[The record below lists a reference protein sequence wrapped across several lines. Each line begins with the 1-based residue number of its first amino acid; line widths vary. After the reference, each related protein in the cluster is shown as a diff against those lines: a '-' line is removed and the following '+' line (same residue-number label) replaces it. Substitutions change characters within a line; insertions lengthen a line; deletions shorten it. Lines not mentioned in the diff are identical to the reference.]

1 MIERCETLATSVNC
15 AYDSDFT
22 GKEQESKDMRLSVL
36 FLAIGLALSGAVQAA
51 DATANHHQEKTM
63 SGEQQNPFSQPSTL
77 PFQAPPFDRIKESD
91 YRPAIEAGI
100 REQQQEVARIA
111 NDTQPPDF
119 ENTYVALEKSGL
131 LLKRVLNVF
140 GAMTS
145 ANTSDELQKID
156 EEMAPKLA
164 ALDDEIHLNSKLFAR
179 LDSVYQQRDKLQLDA
194 ESRRLVEVIWQ
205 SFQLAGASLS
215 DQQKTELKALNQE
228 AATLSTQFT
237 NRLLAATKA
246 GGLIVK
252 DKAALAGLSEG
263 EIAAASEAAA
273 ARGLKNQW
281 LLALQNTTQQP
292 ELQSLSDRQTREAL
306 FNASWQRAEK
316 GDANDTRQL
325 ITRLAAVRA
334 QQAKLLGFDS
344 YAAWKLQDQMAK
356 TPQAA
361 LDFMRNIVPAATAR
375 AQREAADIQAVINQQ
390 QGDFKLAPWD
400 WSFYAEQVRRAKYDL
415 DESQIRPY
423 FELNNVLENGVFYAA
438 NQLYGLTFKQRK
450 DLPVYQSDVR
460 VYEVFDKDGS
470 SLALFYTDFFKRDN
484 KGGGAWMSNFVDQ
497 SRLLGTKP
505 VIYNVANFS
514 KPAAGQPA
522 LLSWDD
528 VITMFHEFGH
538 ALHGMFADQH
548 YPSLSGTATPRDFV
562 EFPSQFNE
570 HWASDDKVF
579 KHFARHYQSGE
590 PMPQALHDKILK
602 ADKFNKGYDMT
613 ELLAAALLDMHW
625 HSLSAGEP
633 QPDVDAFEQAAL
645 AQDKVNLS
653 QVPPRYRSSYFQHI
667 WGNGYAAGYYA
678 YLWTEM
684 LADDGFTWFKE
695 HGGLTREN
703 GQRFRDMILS
713 RGNSSDLKQLYHDW
727 RGHDPAIEPMLI
739 NRGLQDAP

>member
-1 MIERCETLATSVNC
+1 
-15 AYDSDFT
+15 
-22 GKEQESKDMRLSVL
+22 MRLSVL
-36 FLAIGLALSGAVQAA
+36 FFAVGLALSGATQAD
-51 DATANHHQEKTM
+51 DATANHDQEKNM

-77 PFQAPPFDRIKESD
+77 PFQAPPFDHIKDSD
-91 YRPAIEAGI
+91 YRPAIEAGM
-100 REQQQEVARIA
+100 REKMQEVARIA
-111 NDTQPPDF
+111 TDPQPPTF

-131 LLKRVLNVF
+131 MLKRVMNVF

-145 ANTSDELQKID
+145 ANTNDELQKID

-164 ALDDEIHLNSKLFAR
+164 ALDDGIHLNSQLFAR

-194 ESRRLVEVIWQ
+194 ESRRLVEVTWQ
-205 SFQLAGASLS
+205 SFQLAGASLN
-215 DQQKTELKALNQE
+215 DQQKNELKALNQE

-246 GGLIVK
+246 GGLVVN
-252 DKAALAGLSEG
+252 DKAALAGLSES
-263 EIAAASEAAA
+263 EIAAAAEAAE

-292 ELQSLSDRQTREAL
+292 ELQSLSNRQTREAL
-306 FNASWQRAEK
+306 FNASWNRAEK

-325 ITRLAAVRA
+325 IARLAAVRA

-375 AQREAADIQAVINQQ
+375 AQREAADIQAVIDQQ
-390 QGDFKLAPWD
+390 QGGFTLAPWD
-400 WSFYAEQVRRAKYDL
+400 WTFYAEQVRRAKYDL

-438 NQLYGLTFKQRK
+438 NQLYGLTFKQRN
-450 DLPVYQSDVR
+450 DLPVYQPDVR
-460 VYEVFDKDGS
+460 VYEVFDKDGT

-484 KGGGAWMSNFVDQ
+484 KGGGAWMSNFVEQ
-497 SRLLGTKP
+497 SKLLGTKP

-538 ALHGMFADQH
+538 ALHGMFADQQ
-548 YPSLSGTATPRDFV
+548 YPSLSGTETPRDFV

-570 HWASDDKVF
+570 HWASNDKVF
-579 KHFARHYQSGE
+579 KHFARHYKTGK

-625 HSLSAGEP
+625 HSLRAGQP
-633 QPDVDAFEQAAL
+633 QPDVDKFEQEAL
-645 AQDKVNLS
+645 AQDKVNLP

-684 LADDGFTWFKE
+684 LADDGFTWFTE

-727 RGHDPAIEPMLI
+727 RGHDPEIEPMLI
-739 NRGLQDAP
+739 NRGLKEAPTASSPTKQK